1 MSKLNEIIADAVGG
15 ALAET
20 LGNVAKVGA
29 SAGAN
34 KAARAE
40 CVDVTPCA
48 IGDMPA
54 GERYT
59 LKDRDAVSIK
69 NGAGILHLSD
79 GSQEY
84 AVPVVEGRAGWKFS
98 GVVIYPN
105 ADAMER
111 EGKGLIAAAAAVRK
125 ANAKTR
131 AKREANAPAAQDAQ
145 VAAISAAVAQAV
157 AAALAAAK

>member
-1 MSKLNEIIADAVGG
+1 MSKLNEIIADAIAG

-34 KAARAE
+34 KAVRAE
-40 CVDVTPCA
+40 VVDVTPCA
-48 IGDMPA
+48 IGVMPA

-59 LKDRDAVSIK
+59 LKDSSAVSIK

-84 AVPVVEGRAGWKFS
+84 AVPMIEGRAGWRRS
-98 GVVIYPN
+98 GVVIFPN

-111 EGKGLIAAAAAVRK
+111 EGKALVAAAASLRK
-125 ANAKTR
+125 ANARAR
-131 AKREANAPAAQDAQ
+131 AKREADVSAAKDAQ
-145 VAAISAAVAQAV
+145 VAAIRAAVAQAV